1 MWTLPQSRSTP
12 RIMTSRIDLTAEL
25 SQLKSYD
32 SSLPDDD
39 EVKETNLEL
48 IDILETLQ
56 TGLRQVDPPV
66 PVWVPLLLC
75 KSLNL
80 LGFSTHCF
88 QMLISLLSMQLAYAI
103 LMITTL
109 FYLLMTWIR
118 LRLLGKLMIWPLPQ
132 SLSTWYATMSG
143 LRYAMLVSSL
153 SSTYLMY
160 SQLKDWSQGWMLY
173 DD

>member
-66 PVWVPLLLC
+66 PV
-75 KSLNL
+75 
-80 LGFSTHCF
+80 
-88 QMLISLLSMQLAYAI
+88 
-103 LMITTL
+103 
-109 FYLLMTWIR
+109 
-118 LRLLGKLMIWPLPQ
+118 
-132 SLSTWYATMSG
+132 
-143 LRYAMLVSSL
+143 
-153 SSTYLMY
+153 
-160 SQLKDWSQGWMLY
+160 
-173 DD
+173 